1 MRAVLAL
8 LLTLASL
15 SIGAADAR
23 RYAVLSL
30 IGDRLLI
37 SQYVPA
43 TGSRT
48 DTNVREWIQLED
60 PTLEKTSLLAIHQ
73 ALKKL
78 DPDSKPV
85 LLFAQDGRIYTGQE
99 KMLDEGGSS
108 LHMLE
113 YVRGLLKGQD
123 VTHLILVTKLRHAA
137 QIQLAR
143 STIGSGMLEGLG
155 FYVDPYLRVIN
166 PTTLD
171 FGRGLVGPFAYFK
184 VSLVDL
190 TQGTVVTEE
199 RVVASTSAGV
209 AEFKDGSDPWAGLSA
224 ETKVKLLQGLI
235 RNNMARVIPLVVK
248 Q

>member
-8 LLTLASL
+8 FLALASL

-43 TGSRT
+43 TGTRT
-48 DTNVREWIQLED
+48 NANIREWIQLED

-85 LLFAQDGRIYTGQE
+85 LLFAQDGRIYTGQD
-99 KMLDEGGSS
+99 KVLDEGGSS

-113 YVRGLLKGQD
+113 YVRGLVKGQD
-123 VTHLILVTKLRHAA
+123 VTHLVLVTKLRHEA
-137 QIQLAR
+137 QIQLAD
-143 STIGSGMLEGLG
+143 STVGSGILEGLG
-155 FYVDPYLRVIN
+155 FYVDPYLLVRN
-166 PTTLD
+166 RQTLD
-171 FGRGLVGPFAYFK
+171 SGRGFIGPFAYFK
-184 VSLVDL
+184 VTLVDL
-190 TQGTVVTEE
+190 ASGTVVKEE
-199 RVVASTSAGV
+199 RVLGSTSAGV
-209 AEFKDGSDPWAGLSA
+209 AQFREGSDPWAGLSA
-224 ETKVKLLQGLI
+224 ENKVKLLQEVI
-235 RNNMARVIPLVVK
+235 RREMARVIPLVAK

>member
-1 MRAVLAL
+1 MRALLAIL
-8 LLTLASL
+8 LSLASL
-15 SIGAADAR
+15 STGAAEAR

-60 PTLEKTSLLAIHQ
+60 PALEKTSLLAIHQ

-78 DPDSKPV
+78 DPDGKPV
-85 LLFAQDGRIYTGQE
+85 LLFAQDGRIYTGQD
-99 KMLDEGGSS
+99 KVLDAGGSS
-108 LHMLE
+108 LNMLE

-123 VTHLILVTKLRHAA
+123 VTHLILVTKLRHEA
-137 QIQLAR
+137 QIQLTG

-155 FYVDPYLRVIN
+155 FYVDPYIKVLN
-166 PTTLD
+166 PKTLD

-184 VSLVDL
+184 VTLVDL
-190 TQGTVVTEE
+190 APGTVMKEE
-199 RVVASTSAGV
+199 RVVGSTSAGV
-209 AEFKDGSDPWAGLSA
+209 AEFKDGTDPWAGLSS
-224 ETKVKLLQGLI
+224 ETKVKLLQGII
-235 RNNMARVIPLVVK
+235 RREMARVIPLVVK
-248 Q
+248 P